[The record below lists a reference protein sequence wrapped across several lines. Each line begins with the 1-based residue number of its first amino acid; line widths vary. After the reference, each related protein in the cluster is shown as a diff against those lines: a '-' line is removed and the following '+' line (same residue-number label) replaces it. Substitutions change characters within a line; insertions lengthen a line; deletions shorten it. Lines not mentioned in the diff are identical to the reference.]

1 MDDAIA
7 TAPPE
12 LLELPELPGED
23 LKVLLRIAERL
34 AEAAGIEA
42 PPESH
47 ARA

>member
-12 LLELPELPGED
+12 LLELPVED